1 MRLQWLTSNSG
12 LKLVSLV
19 LATATWFFV
28 KSVTSDWRVIEG
40 VPLEIK
46 AKPDLTVL
54 QRSASTLNVT
64 VRGTREDVRQVSRL
78 DLSAVV
84 DLTRDNRTGEMM
96 IKLSPQSIRH
106 SRRVQIV
113 EVEPSAVSIHLDQLV
128 ERELPVQPQ
137 LTGELPPTVVVERV
151 VTNPEFV
158 KLRGPK
164 TVLDSLNGAA
174 TLPIDLTGRRT
185 SFRERVELT
194 PLPFASGAAQRQWVE
209 VDVRIGLAS
218 SPVDNAAGRGVEGKP

>member
-19 LATATWFFV
+19 LATAIWFFV
-28 KSVTSDWRVIEG
+28 KGVTSDWRIIDG

-46 AKPDLTVL
+46 AKPGLTVL
-54 QRSASTLNVT
+54 QTSASTINVT
-64 VRGTREDVRQVSRL
+64 VRGTREDVRQVSRQ

-84 DLTRDNRTGEMM
+84 DLTRNERTGEM
-96 IKLSPQSIRH
+96 IVKLSPRSIHH
-106 SRRVQIV
+106 SRRVQV
-113 EVEPSAVSIHLDQLV
+113 VQVEPSEITVNIDQLV

-137 LTGELPPTVVVERV
+137 FTGELPFGVVVGRV
-151 VTNPEFV
+151 LTKPETV

-164 TVLDSLNGAA
+164 VVLDSLSGAA

-194 PLPFASGAAQRQWVE
+194 PLPFASASSPRHWVE
-209 VDVRIGLAS
+209 VDVRIGLAPS
-218 SPVDNAAGRGVEGKP
+218 VDSGAGGGVEGKP